1 MTDAISFVNLLVQ
14 VGFIWL
20 AFRAIQGIHLETMWN
35 RPPRTLALLITLLS
49 IAIDEGCAS
58 FVISFF
64 TTLRN
69 LLLTLK

>member
-1 MTDAISFVNLLVQ
+1 MTDVSSLINLLVQ
-14 VGFIWL
+14 AGFIWL

-35 RPPRTLALLITLLS
+35 RPPQTLSLLITLLA
-49 IAIDEGCAS
+49 IAIGEGCAS
-58 FVISFF
+58 FVIAFF

>member
-1 MTDAISFVNLLVQ
+1 MTNADSLINLLVQ
-14 VGFIWL
+14 VGFIWI

-35 RPPRTLALLITLLS
+35 RPPRTLSLLITLLA
-49 IAIDEGCAS
+49 IAIGEGCAT
-58 FVISFF
+58 FVITFF